1 MKNKTQE
8 TETYLLKGLNLLKQ
22 KHSLNSD
29 VKSNDLFVSES
40 LKTIIKW
47 ALIMLKLIKL
57 LMHLR
62 EIRVLINSDSP
73 SHNVLKIQPARVFN
87 N

>member
-1 MKNKTQE
+1 
-8 TETYLLKGLNLLKQ
+8 
-22 KHSLNSD
+22 
-29 VKSNDLFVSES
+29 
-40 LKTIIKW
+40 
-47 ALIMLKLIKL
+47 MLKLIKL

-62 EIRVLINSDSP
+62 EIRFLINSDSP